1 MDDIQN
7 QKITT
12 LEVQVNN
19 FDRYMT
25 KIDATLDKVTE
36 LSSSIERVIAV
47 HDERLNNQ
55 DRELIDLMKAQ
66 DVIHGRIDSVKV
78 DITTRME
85 KIDRRMSEMEKWR
98 WVVIGGIT
106 IAVFAV
112 SNWRNFAALL
122 GG

>member
-1 MDDIQN
+1 MDDIQT

-25 KIDATLDKVTE
+25 KIDATLDKFTE

-112 SNWRNFAALL
+112 SNWRNIAALL

>member
-25 KIDATLDKVTE
+25 KIDATLDKFTE

-112 SNWRNFAALL
+112 SNWRNIAALL

>member
-1 MDDIQN
+1 MDDIQT

-112 SNWRNFAALL
+112 SNWRNIAALL